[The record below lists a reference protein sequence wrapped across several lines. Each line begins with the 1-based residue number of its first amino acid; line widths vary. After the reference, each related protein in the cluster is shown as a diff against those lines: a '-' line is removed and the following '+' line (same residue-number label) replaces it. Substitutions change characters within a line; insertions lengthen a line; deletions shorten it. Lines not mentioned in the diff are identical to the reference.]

1 MVPSLQCIFQSLLL
15 TIVFTCLHGICFS
28 TKFVSLGDNLS
39 YEIVL
44 KVLLDV
50 SGEYLVRG

>member
-15 TIVFTCLHGICFS
+15 TIVFTCLHGIYFS
-28 TKFVSLGDNLS
+28 TKFVSLRDNLS

-44 KVLLDV
+44 KFLLDV